1 MTDRTDDVTA
11 LVDDIITPS
20 VNEQADQYA
29 VQQVAKMAMR
39 TVALKRDNTFLV
51 ADVRG
56 DLLAAQQEMGLYWHD
71 TRYLRTLDLL
81 LEGEP
86 LISLAHSIDDDG
98 DACQIDLCNPFLQF
112 PDGLT
117 LGQGAIHIRR
127 WLELHDQRL
136 VEHLSLTSY
145 HQHDL
150 TVRLGVQ
157 ANADFRDIFEVR
169 GMHRSQRGKML
180 PTQMQRDALTLRYRG
195 LDDITRSSHVAFS
208 PPADEVGQA
217 GIYWNVIL
225 TPQQATQIRITV
237 DLQETTTD
245 DVTLP
250 PPELHEEP
258 ALVVPEITTSNVFFN
273 RLLARSLAD
282 LTMMSARTPEGIFP
296 YAGLPWYVCPFG
308 RDALL
313 TSLEFLPWQ
322 PQVARGTLL
331 TLAKYQGTKVD
342 EFTEEEPGK
351 ILHEFRRGEMAHCRE
366 VPFIPYYGT
375 IDATPL
381 FIILLEAY
389 IRWTNDL
396 AFLRELWP
404 HAKAAAEW
412 MLQYGDRDGDGFL
425 EYVRNVDSGLINQG
439 WKDSWDAVSYA
450 NGELAEAP
458 IALCEVQGYAYAA
471 YQGMRVLAERLGH
484 KKEAVRWHEHA
495 EELRARFWKA
505 FWWESEQILYL
516 ALDGN
521 KRPCQVVSS
530 NAGQCLWT
538 GIVPTEAAGGIVAR
552 LMRDDMYSE
561 WGIRTLSSHAARY
574 NPMSYHN
581 GSVWPHD
588 TALIGAGFAR
598 YGFHREAGK
607 LLEDLF
613 TLSLHYERARLP
625 ELLCGFARRQGY
637 GPTPYPVACS
647 PQAWAAGAPFMLL
660 SALLGLQPHADQG
673 QLTAFHPS
681 LPPFL
686 QEIET
691 MTLMLG
697 DHPIELAA
705 ARGKRGNV
713 TLTHQGNADLHVVA
727 GA

>member
-1 MTDRTDDVTA
+1 MTDHTDAVAA
-11 LVDDIITPS
+11 LADDSITPS
-20 VNEQADQYA
+20 VNEPVDQYA
-29 VQQVAKMAMR
+29 LQQVAKMAVR
-39 TVALKRDNTFLV
+39 TVALKRDNTFLG

-56 DLLAAQQEMGLYWHD
+56 DLLAAQQEMGLFWHD

-81 LEGEP
+81 LEGQP
-86 LISLAHSIDDDG
+86 LISLAHNIDEDG

-112 PDGLT
+112 PDGTT

-127 WLELHDQRL
+127 WLELHEQRL
-136 VEHLSLTSY
+136 VQHLSLTSY
-145 HQHDL
+145 HPLPL

-169 GMHRSQRGKML
+169 GMHRDQRGKML
-180 PTQMQRDALTLRYRG
+180 PTQMQRDSLTLRYRG

-217 GIYWNVIL
+217 GIYWNVTL
-225 TPQQATQIRITV
+225 TPQAATQMQITIE
-237 DLQETTTD
+237 LRESTTD
-245 DVTLP
+245 ADGP
-250 PPELHEEP
+250 GPEHDEAP
-258 ALVVPEITTSNVFFN
+258 ALPVPEIITSNVFFN
-273 RLLARSLAD
+273 RLLSRSLAD

-351 ILHEFRRGEMAHCRE
+351 ILHEFRQGEMAHCRE

-381 FIILLEAY
+381 FIILVEAY
-389 IRWTNDL
+389 YRWTNDT
-396 AFLRELWP
+396 AFLREMWP

-412 MLQYGDRDGDGFL
+412 MLHYGDRDGDGFL
-425 EYVRNVDSGLINQG
+425 EYARNTEKGLINQG
-439 WKDSWDAVSYA
+439 WKDSWDAISYA

-471 YQGMRVLAERLGH
+471 FLAMQTLAEKLGH
-484 KKEAVRWHEHA
+484 AKEGRRWHDHA
-495 EELRARFWKA
+495 EALRGKFWQS
-505 FWWESEQILYL
+505 FWWEGEQTLYL

-521 KRPCQVVSS
+521 KRPCPVVSS

-538 GIVPTEAAGGIVAR
+538 GIVPHEAAGGIVAR

-561 WGIRTLSSHAARY
+561 WGIRTLSSRAARY

-607 LLEDLF
+607 LLEDMF
-613 TLSLHYERARLP
+613 ALSLHFERARLP

-647 PQAWAAGAPFMLL
+647 PQAWASGAPFLLL
-660 SALLGLQPHADQG
+660 SALLGLQPQADKG

-686 QEIET
+686 HEIET

-697 DHPIELAA
+697 DQPIEITAT
-705 ARGKRGNV
+705 RGRRGNV
-713 TLTHQGNADLHVVA
+713 TLTHQGQAALHVVA